1 MCVYGPYLFGVG
13 LVLLILCVYQNNHW
27 MIQIIT
33 KMIEMKVDM
42 ERMMKKM
49 DIRDHSFQLERVEL
63 YYNLYDSVDVTKDCR
78 NISYIDKELI
88 GRLYEK
94 KRREKIENGG
104 EDIRLKIYYKY
115 DLQEYILYVP
125 YERKIQIETK
135 DGIKTDMRI
144 DFPICTKQKLDDFR
158 KDIITP
164 YYPGKENDKDYYFYS
179 LYNMDCKYLKGIY
192 VNGERVEDG
201 MEYFEK
207 IKTPYY
213 DYGVTQHLPVKI
225 SWILKDIGVEM
236 SEFKKIRVEFMNF
249 YLDEEIMELKEQA
262 FETENMED
270 IFITDYMMCT
280 MIKKNKIYERWI
292 HFG

>member
-1 MCVYGPYLFGVG
+1 MLVYGPYLFGVG
-13 LVLLILCVYQNNHW
+13 LLLLILGVYQNNHW
-27 MIQIIT
+27 MVQIIT

-49 DIRDHSFQLERVEL
+49 DMRDHSFQLERVEL
-63 YYNLYDSVDVTKDCR
+63 YYNLYDSVDVTKECR
-78 NISYIDKELI
+78 NISYIDKEWI
-88 GRLYEK
+88 GILYEK
-94 KRREKIENGG
+94 KKGEKIKEGE
-104 EDIRLKIYYKY
+104 EDIRIKIYYKY

-125 YERKIQIETK
+125 YERKIQIESK
-135 DGIKTDMRI
+135 DGIKTEMRI

-164 YYPGKENDKDYYFYS
+164 YYPGKENDKDYHFYS
-179 LYNMDCKYLKGIY
+179 LYHMDCKYLKGIY

-225 SWILKDIGVEM
+225 SWILKDMGVEIK
-236 SEFKKIRVEFMNF
+236 EFKKIRVEFMNF
-249 YLDEEIMELKEQA
+249 YLDEEIMELKEQT
-262 FETENMED
+262 FETDNMED
-270 IFITDYMMCT
+270 IFITDYMMRT
-280 MIKKNKIYERWI
+280 MIKKNGIYERWI